1 MRLPVGGSPRFQ
13 CRTQHD
19 VCWDSALKNGR
30 HYHIGFNAARSMM
43 CVGTKNVM
51 IKHLA
56 TVRFQCR
63 TQHDVCWDFFDTFSG
78 SKASKFQCRTQH
90 DVCWDSVVPSPCPT
104 RAVKA
109 FWKVIRF
116 SRCFCRQNAFFGR
129 KIVWQIVS
137 IPYPARIAPFWKD
150 AAEERGLCVPVDHFP
165 FYFALSNIHFIICAH
180 LRQEAMPHQLHTK
193 SVTLA

>member
-1 MRLPVGGSPRFQ
+1 MGIASLFQ

-19 VCWDSALKNGR
+19 VCWDK
-30 HYHIGFNAARSMM
+30 HYDRNRIEMWCFNAARSMM
-43 CVGTKNVM
+43 CVGTR
-51 IKHLA
+51 LSLCRR
-56 TVRFQCR
+56 RFA
-63 TQHDVCWDFFDTFSG
+63 V
-78 SKASKFQCRTQH
+78 FQCRTQH

-165 FYFALSNIHFIICAH
+165 FYFALSNIHFIICA
-180 LRQEAMPHQLHTK
+180 
-193 SVTLA
+193 